1 MQSQIIIDRFLR
13 SEHSHQYR
21 MHSHE
26 KLILFFLA
34 SYMGQKSTCYPSI
47 KLLAIDCNLSID
59 SIKRSIKSLASK
71 ELIKVL
77 RVSGYSNRYTFNL
90 SIINQTYAT
99 QCSQLL
105 DANSHPPGMPI
116 ATPPSADSTSNNI
129 TNHIKEYTSLNP
141 CEVETPPICTSES
154 NQFAGINEIFE
165 YWQEVMSHPKAKLD
179 KHRQRAIN
187 QSLKLGYSIA
197 DLKQA
202 IDGCAKTP
210 FNMGQN
216 DRQQIYDDINL
227 IFRDAERIER
237 FMNNASDNPIT
248 KSYNSTDLMA
258 GVI

>member
-1 MQSQIIIDRFLR
+1 MPSQIVIDRFLR
-13 SEHSHQYR
+13 SKHSHQYN
-21 MHSHE
+21 MHAHE

-34 SYMGQKSTCYPSI
+34 SYMGKKSICYPSV
-47 KLLAIDCNLSID
+47 KSLALDCNLSID
-59 SIKRSIKSLASK
+59 SIKRGIKALETK
-71 ELIKVL
+71 ELIKIS
-77 RVSGYSNRYTFNL
+77 RASGYNNRYAFNL
-90 SIINQTYAT
+90 SIINQPNGT
-99 QCSQLL
+99 QCSQPL
-105 DANSHPPGMPI
+105 DVNST
-116 ATPPSADSTSNNI
+116 TPPMLTATTLSANSTSNNI
-129 TNHIKEYTSLNP
+129 TNHIIEYTSLNP
-141 CEVETPPICTSES
+141 CEVETPPVCASES
-154 NQFAGINEIFE
+154 NQCAGINEIFK

-187 QSLKLGYSIA
+187 QALKLGYSIA